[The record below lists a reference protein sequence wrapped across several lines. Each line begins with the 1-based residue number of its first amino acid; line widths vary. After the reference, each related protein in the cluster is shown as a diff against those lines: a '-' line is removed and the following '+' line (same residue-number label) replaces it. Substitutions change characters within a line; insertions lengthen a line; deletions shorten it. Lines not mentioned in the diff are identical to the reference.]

1 MAAQDWTDSERRV
14 RILTKVGRKEA
25 WSLAKGL
32 FVSRSPPIHDSR
44 AGFDPP
50 SPPPPPHL
58 DASPRREGLTAFRIG
73 LPWTQPFWRQPI
85 VAGARWDGGAGGVA
99 ACVVGRRAC
108 FRPPPVMCLRALR
121 GRGTTSPWPDQRIM
135 QPSALMLPNCQ
146 WRAFDG
152 APFAIDQDIWRIQ
165 NPLSVCDIGNASS
178 HQFLALLSVLATAR
192 PHLVTF
198 ISRKASI
205 VSPGTRTIRPVAR
218 LGRIRPKT
226 TGKGC
231 RVRRETKTKSHL
243 WHSITVYTKKDP
255 SRSFCK
261 APSCK
266 SPEARVS
273 PLQTI
278 SERTWLFPR
287 QASAT
292 LVPSAN
298 RSLGRPGGSANL
310 PTKIQAVPAAAPP
323 LSLLAA
329 LGFIC
334 GDNPPPPQ
342 ALGSPALFIT
352 TAIPY
357 LPPTEG
363 YVAKPPH
370 HAIQNRNDRSTLQSI
385 VLEFPKITIENI
397 YSDEEH
403 SERGATGK
411 TTAGTIG

>member
-1 MAAQDWTDSERRV
+1 MAEALFRVWRIGLPTHGGIQETGFRARDEAPSLAYPVHQVRSRIGMAAQDWIDSKRRV
-14 RILTKVGRKEA
+14 RILTKVGQKEA

-58 DASPRREGLTAFRIG
+58 DASPQRDGLAGFRIG

-99 ACVVGRRAC
+99 VCVVGRRAC
-108 FRPPPVMCLRALR
+108 FRPPSVMCLRALR

-218 LGRIRPKT
+218 LERIRPKT

-243 WHSITVYTKKDP
+243 
-255 SRSFCK
+255 
-261 APSCK
+261 
-266 SPEARVS
+266 
-273 PLQTI
+273 
-278 SERTWLFPR
+278 
-287 QASAT
+287 
-292 LVPSAN
+292 
-298 RSLGRPGGSANL
+298 
-310 PTKIQAVPAAAPP
+310 
-323 LSLLAA
+323 
-329 LGFIC
+329 
-334 GDNPPPPQ
+334 
-342 ALGSPALFIT
+342 
-352 TAIPY
+352 
-357 LPPTEG
+357 
-363 YVAKPPH
+363 
-370 HAIQNRNDRSTLQSI
+370 
-385 VLEFPKITIENI
+385 
-397 YSDEEH
+397 
-403 SERGATGK
+403 
-411 TTAGTIG
+411 